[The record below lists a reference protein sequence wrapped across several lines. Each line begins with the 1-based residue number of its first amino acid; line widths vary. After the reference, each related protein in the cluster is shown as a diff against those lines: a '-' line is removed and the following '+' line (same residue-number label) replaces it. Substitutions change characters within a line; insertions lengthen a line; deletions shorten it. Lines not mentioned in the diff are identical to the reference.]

1 MAYKIWRQISSLCD
15 PMAIFGRSAVR
26 GADLPQRN
34 NTMKRKKL
42 SHTQRMREFQARRI
56 LLQIA
61 VAALLILVAIAA
73 LSRGHCS
80 CGTVSDD
87 TLARLQVAD
96 GGRALPN
103 RAVAYSIGASEREDG
118 YHVYR
123 SFTRGGAPDVYAV
136 KFGFAFAVSV
146 DIGCADYFRYPL
158 PGITDRDEFTL
169 YIRMRAF
176 DLGEHDQRTKPE
188 ETRVGPWSA
197 ESAIRCQRVRF
208 LSWVS
213 WAGQPW
219 LNWSGTA

>member
-1 MAYKIWRQISSLCD
+1 MYGETLRCSHRKRTPAARPWLLHY
-15 PMAIFGRSAVR
+15 AV
-26 GADLPQRN
+26 L
-34 NTMKRKKL
+34 
-42 SHTQRMREFQARRI
+42 
-56 LLQIA
+56 
-61 VAALLILVAIAA
+61 ALLILAAVAV
-73 LSRGHCS
+73 LSRGRCNCS
-80 CGTVSDD
+80 TISDD

-176 DLGEHDQRTKPE
+176 DHGEHDQRTKPE